1 MFTSI
6 IKIFKIIHIYHS
18 FILDREGLDLT
29 LSIWHPHSGDIFW
42 YIPAWRAI
50 LPNTVPRDSICR
62 YTPRR
67 RSCTSTLKLKCH
79 RRMEVYFFVWD
90 KNIKIWT
97 IRPVLHWLHNRAI
110 PCSGE
115 NKQDS
120 IGKLVTQIFQQVN
133 FLKGLL
139 PSALFHLTK
148 RKLRDFTDF
157 QELFSKHCVNSPQT
171 LKKGTV
177 NNE

>member
-1 MFTSI
+1 M
-6 IKIFKIIHIYHS
+6 
-18 FILDREGLDLT
+18 
-29 LSIWHPHSGDIFW
+29 
-42 YIPAWRAI
+42 
-50 LPNTVPRDSICR
+50 
-62 YTPRR
+62 
-67 RSCTSTLKLKCH
+67 STLCKYQEKKVQTL
-79 RRMEVYFFVWD
+79 
-90 KNIKIWT
+90 
-97 IRPVLHWLHNRAI
+97 
-110 PCSGE
+110 CSPKESKGDFSCGE